1 MQSGTWSAI
10 GFPVESAHA
19 RKKFY
24 SYANFLYQV
33 GVFLSRSS
41 GLLIPPS
48 LSLLWVLPGLQCL
61 LLIFFCI
68 NAVAQFWYN
77 WSLLIPCFVA
87 GLLGGAVY
95 VAGFSLISRNTR
107 EEYRELALVSAS
119 IADTLGIMA
128 SDVFGLIVQGCLYR
142 ANGIPGATFSCGA
155 K

>member
-1 MQSGTWSAI
+1 M
-10 GFPVESAHA
+10 
-19 RKKFY
+19 
-24 SYANFLYQV
+24 
-33 GVFLSRSS
+33 
-41 GLLIPPS
+41 
-48 LSLLWVLPGLQCL
+48 
-61 LLIFFCI
+61 
-68 NAVAQFWYN
+68 
-77 WSLLIPCFVA
+77 
-87 GLLGGAVY
+87 Y